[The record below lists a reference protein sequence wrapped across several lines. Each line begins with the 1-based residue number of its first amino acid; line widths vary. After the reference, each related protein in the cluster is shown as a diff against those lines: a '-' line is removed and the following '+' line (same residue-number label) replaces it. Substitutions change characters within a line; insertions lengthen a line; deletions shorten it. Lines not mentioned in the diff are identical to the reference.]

1 MKKLSVLIASLLCV
15 TIGGVYATWYY
26 ATSNN
31 VGDKH
36 QHIGLELTADK
47 LQGGYGS
54 YTVEVKVGMWI
65 DPASEN
71 SYEAALYFGAADID
85 GNVTPAQPTDEAIV
99 ITYTPDTYV
108 PDDVDNFGLTTYWS
122 LSWKKGDLTNLAD
135 WKYGSTT
142 PIFSSIDTTTVTTI
156 YPNGTDGQ
164 TNVWSAKADG
174 KFTYTITVQTLSN
187 MINLSTG
194 ITLDSITK
202 YNEFQ
207 AALSGGTIGINVND
221 GVADTT
227 PNP

>member
-36 QHIGLELTADK
+36 QLIGLELTADK

-54 YTVEVKVGMWI
+54 YTVDVKVGMWI

-71 SYEAALYFGAADID
+71 SYKAALCFGAADID
-85 GNVTPAQPTDEAIV
+85 GNVTRAQPGDAAIV
-99 ITYTPDTYV
+99 ITYAPDTYV
-108 PDDVDNFGLTTYWS
+108 PDDVDNNGLTTYWS

-135 WKYGSTT
+135 WKYGNTS
-142 PIFSSIDTTTVTTI
+142 IFSNINTTVTTI
-156 YPNGTDGQ
+156 YPYRTEDQ

-174 KFTYTITVQTLSN
+174 KFTYTITVETLSN
-187 MINLSTG
+187 MINLTAG

-227 PNP
+227 TNP

>member
-1 MKKLSVLIASLLCV
+1 MKKLSLLIASLLCV

-54 YTVEVKVGMWI
+54 YTVDVKVGMWI
-65 DPASEN
+65 VPESAD

-85 GNVTPAQPTDEAIV
+85 GNVTPAQPDDAAIV
-99 ITYTPDTYV
+99 ITYTPDDYV

-122 LSWKKGDLTNLAD
+122 LSWKKGDLTSLED
-135 WKYGSTT
+135 WKYGTKQ
-142 PIFSSIDTTTVTTI
+142 IFSEIKTTVTTI
-156 YPNGTDGQ
+156 YPYETEEQ

-174 KFTYTITVQTLSN
+174 KFTYTITVGTLKN

-194 ITLDSITK
+194 ITLDTVTK

-207 AALSGGTIGINVND
+207 TALSGGTIGINVND

-227 PNP
+227 TNP

>member
-36 QHIGLELTADK
+36 QHIGLELTADT

-54 YTVEVKVGMWI
+54 YMVETKVGMWI
-65 DPASEN
+65 DPKSN
-71 SYEAALYFGAADID
+71 DSYEAALYFGSADAS
-85 GNVTPAQPTDEAIV
+85 GVVTPAQPDDAAIV
-99 ITYTPDTYV
+99 ITYTPDDYV

-122 LSWKKGDLTNLAD
+122 LSWKKGDLTNLAG
-135 WKYGSTT
+135 WKYGTT
-142 PIFSSIDTTTVTTI
+142 PIFSEINTTTVATI
-156 YPNGTDGQ
+156 SPSNGTGAKWNKESDG
-164 TNVWSAKADG
+164 T
-174 KFTYTITVQTLSN
+174 FTYTITVETLAD
-187 MINLSTG
+187 MIKLTEG
-194 ITLDSITK
+194 ITLDTITK

-207 AALSGGTIGINVND
+207 ADLSGGTIGINVND

-227 PNP
+227 NP